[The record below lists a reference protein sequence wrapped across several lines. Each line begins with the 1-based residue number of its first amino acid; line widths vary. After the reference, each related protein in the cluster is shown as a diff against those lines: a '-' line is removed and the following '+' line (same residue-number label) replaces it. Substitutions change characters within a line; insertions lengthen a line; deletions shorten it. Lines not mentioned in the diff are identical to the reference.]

1 MSFWLRRL
9 AKIITGHWLEIL
21 LVFMAALA
29 GVSVVAWLATRF
41 SGGGLVLWL
50 VITAV
55 TLTLIIEIARYR
67 TYQRLSLLRR
77 QAEASGALGQEIT
90 ANPDFESLLTA
101 IVHLLHQQFQFD
113 YVGLYLLEKDLSVS
127 RFAQAGTV
135 SHTYTIGT
143 YLDGRQAMGAAAW
156 QQETV
161 CANNGVCDLPG
172 ISPHLLPRMRSELA
186 LPLVAG
192 QKMMGVLDIQSRE
205 AMAFEADHMLALQS
219 LAAQTA
225 VAIRNAILYQRES
238 GRRHMA
244 ETLYE
249 IGLALSGTL
258 NREEVLGNILE
269 QLASVVPYDR
279 AALLLHD
286 HNELEIVAARGFPA
300 HSQPLQIRVSLDTTD
315 EEDVYLTIHR
325 TQKPLVLPD
334 VSKQPNW
341 THVSGLP
348 EAKSWLG
355 VPLLH
360 EKVVIGMLSLVRER
374 DEAYSQEDTAPATT
388 FAVQAAVAL
397 HNAELY
403 NRIDQFN
410 RQLAY
415 EVEKRTEAVI
425 QLARLDQAKTDFINV
440 AAHELRTPLTT
451 IRGYSQMLLQEAD
464 ITGNTYH
471 HELVT
476 GIFQGALRLHEVV
489 NNMLNVAKIDN
500 QALELHFQPIS
511 LGKLLERVHLSLAE
525 ALAQRNLLLVVE
537 PMTAVPDIE
546 GDLEGL
552 RSVFSNLLLN
562 AIKYTPDGGRITIT
576 HALLPAADSD
586 VVADSAT
593 VAADVPGYVEI
604 IISDTGIGIPSDAR
618 ELIFS
623 KFYQTGQI
631 ALHSSGKTKFKGG
644 GSGLGLAIVRGIV
657 EAHHGKVWAD
667 SAGYDEKTLPG
678 SHFHVVLPV
687 VQP

>member
-1 MSFWLRRL
+1 MKLWLRRL

-29 GVSVVAWLATRF
+29 GLSVVAWLAARF
-41 SGGGLVLWL
+41 TGSGLVVWL
-50 VITAV
+50 MVTAV
-55 TLTLIIEIARYR
+55 IITLIIEMARFR
-67 TYQRLSLLRR
+67 TFQRLALLRR
-77 QAEASGALGQEIT
+77 QAETSGALGQEIT
-90 ANPDFESLLTA
+90 ANPDFDSLLA
-101 IVHLLHQQFQFD
+101 GIAGLLRQQFQFD
-113 YVGLYLLEKDLSVS
+113 YVGLYLLEKDLAIS
-127 RFAQAGTV
+127 RFTQAGAV
-135 SHTYTIGT
+135 SHAYTVGA

-156 QQETV
+156 RQEV
-161 CANNGVCDLPG
+161 ICANNGVCDLPG
-172 ISPHLLPRMRSELA
+172 INANLLPRMRSELA

-192 QKMMGVLDIQSRE
+192 QKLMGVLDIQSRDV
-205 AMAFEADHMLALQS
+205 AAFEADHILALQS

-225 VAIRNAILYQRES
+225 VAIRNAVLYQRES

-258 NREEVLGNILE
+258 DREEVLGNILE
-269 QLASVVPYDR
+269 QLASVVPYER

-286 HNELEIVAARGFPA
+286 NNELEIVAARGFPA
-300 HSQPLQIRVSLDTTD
+300 DTQPLQIRVSLDTTD
-315 EEDVYLTIHR
+315 EEDIYLTIHR
-325 TQKPLVLPD
+325 TQKPLVIPD

-348 EAKSWLG
+348 KAMSWLG
-355 VPLLH
+355 VPLIH
-360 EKVVIGMLSLVRER
+360 ERVVIGMLSLVREQE
-374 DEAYSQEDTAPATT
+374 EAYSQEDTAPATT

-451 IRGYSQMLLQEAD
+451 IKGYSQMLLQEQEVAE
-464 ITGNTYH
+464 NKYH
-471 HELVT
+471 SELVT

-500 QALELHFQPIS
+500 QALELHFQPLS
-511 LGKLLERVHLSLAE
+511 LGHLLERVHLSLADV
-525 ALAQRNLLLVVE
+525 LAQRNLLLVME

-546 GDLEGL
+546 GDVEGL
-552 RSVFSNLLLN
+552 RSVFSHLLLN

-576 HALLPAADSD
+576 HALIPGDD
-586 VVADSAT
+586 GAT
-593 VAADVPGYVEI
+593 AVPGYVEI
-604 IISDTGIGIPSDAR
+604 VISDTGIGIPPDAR

-644 GSGLGLAIVRGIV
+644 GTGLGLAIVRGIV
-657 EAHHGKVWAD
+657 EAHQGKVWAE
-667 SAGYDEKTLPG
+667 SAGYDEIVLPG

>member
-1 MSFWLRRL
+1 MKLWLLRL

-21 LVFMAALA
+21 LLFMAALA
-29 GVSVVAWLATRF
+29 GVSVVAWLATRL
-41 SGGGLVLWL
+41 SGGQLVGWL
-50 VITAV
+50 IVTAV
-55 TLTLIIEIARYR
+55 ILTFTIEISRYR
-67 TYQRLSLLRR
+67 TFQHLNVLRR

-90 ANPDFESLLTA
+90 ANPDFESLLADIT
-101 IVHLLHQQFQFD
+101 HLLKLQFQFD
-113 YVGLYLLEKDLSVS
+113 YVGLFLLEKDLSIS
-127 RFAQAGTV
+127 RISQVGAV
-135 SHTYTIGT
+135 SHSYSIGA

-161 CANNGVCDLPG
+161 CANNGICDLPG
-172 ISPHLLPRMRSELA
+172 INPHLLPRMRSELA

-192 QKMMGVLDIQSRE
+192 QKLMGVLDIQSRDV
-205 AMAFEADHMLALQS
+205 MAFEADHILALQS

-225 VAIRNAILYQRES
+225 VAIRNAVLYQRES

-269 QLASVVPYDR
+269 QLATVVPYDR
-279 AALLLHD
+279 AALLLHE
-286 HNELEIVAARGFPA
+286 NSELEIVAARGFPD
-300 HSQPLQIRVSLDTTD
+300 HTQPLQIRISLNTGD
-315 EEDVYLTIHR
+315 ENDIYLIIHR
-325 TQKPLVLPD
+325 TQKPLVVPD

-341 THVSGLP
+341 THVTGLP

-355 VPLLH
+355 VPLIH
-360 EKVVIGMLSLVRER
+360 EKQVIGMLSLVRER
-374 DEAYSQEDTAPATT
+374 DEAYSQEDTSPATT

-451 IRGYSQMLLQEAD
+451 IRGYSQMLLQESD
-464 ITGNTYH
+464 IAQNNYFN
-471 HELVT
+471 ELVT
-476 GIFQGALRLHEVV
+476 GIFQGAIRLHEVV

-500 QALELHFQPIS
+500 QALELHFQPLS
-511 LGKLLERVHLSLAE
+511 LGHLLERVHLSLAE
-525 ALAQRNLLLVVE
+525 ALAQRNLLLAME

-546 GDLEGL
+546 GDVEGL
-552 RSVFSNLLLN
+552 RSVFSHLLLN

-576 HALLPAADSD
+576 HALLPGQEGDTA
-586 VVADSAT
+586 
-593 VAADVPGYVEI
+593 VPGYVEI
-604 IISDTGIGIPSDAR
+604 IISDTGIGIPPDAR

-657 EAHHGKVWAD
+657 EAHNGKVWAE
-667 SAGYDEKTLPG
+667 SAGYDENALPG

>member
-1 MSFWLRRL
+1 MKLWWRRL
-9 AKIITGHWLEIL
+9 AKIVTGHWLEIL

-41 SGGGLVLWL
+41 SGGVLVVWL
-50 VITAV
+50 VVTAV
-55 TLTLIIEIARYR
+55 VLTLIIEVSRYR
-67 TYQRLSLLRR
+67 TFQRLGILRR

-90 ANPDFESLLTA
+90 ANPDFESLLA
-101 IVHLLHQQFQFD
+101 DIVHLLQTQFQFD
-113 YVGLYLLEKDLSVS
+113 YVGLFLLEKDHSIS
-127 RFAQAGTV
+127 RFAQVGEVPHA
-135 SHTYTIGT
+135 YTIGAF
-143 YLDGRQAMGAAAW
+143 LDGRQALGAAAW

-161 CANNGVCDLPG
+161 CANNGICDLPG
-172 ISPHLLPRMRSELA
+172 ITPHLLPRMRSELA

-192 QKMMGVLDIQSRE
+192 QKLMGVLDIQSRD
-205 AMAFEADHMLALQS
+205 AIAFEADHILALQS
-219 LAAQTA
+219 LAAQSA
-225 VAIRNAILYQRES
+225 VAIRNAVLYQRES

-258 NREEVLGNILE
+258 DREEVLGNILE
-269 QLASVVPYDR
+269 QLASVVPYER

-286 HNELEIVAARGFPA
+286 NNELEIVAARGFPT
-300 HSQPLQIRVSLDTTD
+300 HSQPLQIRISLDTTN
-315 EEDVYLTIHR
+315 EDDIYLTIHR
-325 TQKPLVLPD
+325 TQKPLVVPD

-348 EAKSWLG
+348 TAKSWLG
-355 VPLLH
+355 VPLIH
-360 EKVVIGMLSLVRER
+360 EKEVIGMLSLVRER

-451 IRGYSQMLLQEAD
+451 IRGYSQMLLQEAT
-464 ITGNTYH
+464 IVENQYH

-476 GIFQGALRLHEVV
+476 GIFQGAIRLHEVV

-500 QALELHFQPIS
+500 QALELHFQPLS
-511 LGKLLERVHLSLAE
+511 LAQLLERVHLSLAE
-525 ALAQRNLLLVVE
+525 ALAQRNLLLVME

-552 RSVFSNLLLN
+552 RSVFYNLLLN
-562 AIKYTPDGGRITIT
+562 AIKYTPDGGRIAIT
-576 HALLPAADSD
+576 HVLIPGNDGDTA
-586 VVADSAT
+586 
-593 VAADVPGYVEI
+593 VPGYVEI
-604 IISDTGIGIPSDAR
+604 IISDTGIGIPPDAR

-657 EAHHGKVWAD
+657 EAHNGKVWAE
-667 SAGYDEKTLPG
+667 SAGYDEKSLPG